1 MKHTTM
7 KLAKLL
13 LVIIL
18 SSVGFCSYAQ
28 EDKNDE
34 YVPVS
39 VETYGVPASVIGQFE
54 VLYYGSRVEQTSDG
68 YYMCKKYDTHYSI
81 APWSADAY
89 KPGYYE
95 VYSNCSISRD
105 LDRRIYFD
113 EGADEENLEFPIEV
127 FPDGYDSGNP
137 IEIEVRI
144 TFVDE

>member
-1 MKHTTM
+1 MISVRYRNHAATKRLYMKHTTM

-68 YYMCKKYDTHYSI
+68 YYMCKNTT
-81 APWSADAY
+81 
-89 KPGYYE
+89 
-95 VYSNCSISRD
+95 
-105 LDRRIYFD
+105 
-113 EGADEENLEFPIEV
+113 PI
-127 FPDGYDSGNP
+127 
-137 IEIEVRI
+137 IR
-144 TFVDE
+144 